1 MTFLMS
7 RAFRILAK
15 TALLLCGGLLSSAML
30 PAQPVFSLRF
40 QINQPATLIAAD
52 KLRQLYLVTP
62 DNEVIKYSPEGREL
76 YRFNNNTLGTL
87 SLIDATDPFNL
98 LLYYPDFQV
107 AILLDRT
114 LNQLGQFNLWEYGLF
129 QPRAI
134 GMANDNLLWVYD
146 EVNFTLKKLDR
157 QGQVTAQSDNLNLLL
172 PRPPKPAGLLA
183 RNNRVYMNDPTMG
196 ILVFDNFGQYLRTIP
211 VTGATFFQIL
221 EDDTVWRRSNG
232 VWLQYDPHVQ
242 QNRPALLP
250 PDTDGMEQI
259 IIERGR
265 QYVLLPDGVA
275 VYEFSQKK

>member
-1 MTFLMS
+1 MS
-7 RAFRILAK
+7 RAFLVLAK
-15 TALLLCGGLLSSAML
+15 TALLLCGGLLSTAILS
-30 PAQPVFSLRF
+30 AQPVFSLRF

-52 KLRQLYLVTP
+52 KLRQLYIVTP

-172 PRPPKPAGLLA
+172 PRPPKPVALLA

-196 ILVFDNFGQYLRTIP
+196 ILVFDNFGQYLRSIP
-211 VTGATFFQIL
+211 VTGATFFQVL

-232 VWLQYDPHVQ
+232 VWLQYDPNTQ
-242 QNRPALLP
+242 QSRPALLP
-250 PDTDGMEQI
+250 PDTEGMEQI

-275 VYEFSQKK
+275 VYEF